1 MTLLFSFDRCEAF
14 VLFQLNNNNFHH
26 CFFCKNTGTD
36 GDQNRDIKE
45 KDMQTL
51 DQSADIDNNIRYEL
65 NEKGFCAKV
74 TQDHNDVKINFNE
87 LERSIYRPARRGFAF

>member
-1 MTLLFSFDRCEAF
+1 
-14 VLFQLNNNNFHH
+14 
-26 CFFCKNTGTD
+26 
-36 GDQNRDIKE
+36 
-45 KDMQTL
+45 MQTL